1 MSDPGSRQAGIRDL
15 ASAAVEALSAAALP
29 GIGRYLRAQTGRLA
43 RAEAIDRLFAAA
55 ERQVGLRRFEDPVF
69 LDRLRLAQEGAG
81 STGDLVSGICGSLNG
96 VLSLIGFVGSLLIL
110 SPAMTALVLL
120 LVLLAAIP
128 ALVAELLL
136 TRRRATMQWDIEQ
149 IHRREFFYS
158 RLGDNPDTS
167 WDSREFGFVRDEQF
181 IGVMTRRLPSR

>member
-1 MSDPGSRQAGIRDL
+1 MSDPGSRQAEIRDL

-120 LVLLAAIP
+120 AAIP